1 MNERPLAITSILIA
15 SSNSYSTMNS
25 TAITFDLDELS
36 KCSDEH
42 LRDFVRCYGGVEEA
56 AIAFGEQLAANDDM
70 HIDTTTIINWIVSR
84 IGTDVATT
92 G

>member
-1 MNERPLAITSILIA
+1 MSSTTIA
-15 SSNSYSTMNS
+15 
-25 TAITFDLDELS
+25 FDLDELS

-56 AIAFGEQLAANDDM
+56 AIAIGEQLAANGEM
-70 HIDTTTIINWIVSR
+70 HIDTTTIINWVISR
-84 IGTDVATT
+84 VGANVATT